1 MSRQI
6 LFRGKRTDN
15 GEWVAGYPASDAE
28 KAYIICTV
36 ETDCIDGENTD
47 LRATEWYEVLSET
60 VGQFTGQGDKYGW
73 NICEEDFV
81 RIDNEWIG
89 RVIWSQTEAA
99 FIVFPNDDIEHEK
112 YCLGYYVYE
121 HDVEVIGNIFDNPKL
136 LEGGE
141 GN

>member
-1 MSRQI
+1 MSREI
-6 LFRGKRTDN
+6 LSRGKRTDN
-15 GEWVAGYPASDAE
+15 GEWVAGYKVLDAE
-28 KAYIICTV
+28 KEYIICTV
-36 ETDCIDGENTD
+36 ETDCTDGENTD
-47 LRATEWYEVLSET
+47 FYDKEWYEVLSET
-60 VGQFTGQGDKYGW
+60 VGQYTGQGDKYGW

-89 RVIWSQTEAA
+89 RVVWSQTESA

-121 HDVEVIGNIFDNPKL
+121 HDVEVIGNIFDNPEL

-141 GN
+141 SN